1 MIERSVGD
9 ADVGAG
15 GSVDVSRDG
24 VFVEGGAQF
33 EPLGARAGGSVDV
46 SRDGV
51 FVEGDAAFDPL
62 DASAGGEVSVVPGEG
77 VTVDGGAEALGLTAE
92 EILAE
97 GGLAEALS
105 RVFSFNVGR
114 KLRAAA

>member
-1 MIERSVGD
+1 MIEREVGD

-15 GSVDVSRDG
+15 GRVDVSRDG

-33 EPLGARAGGSVDV
+33 EPLGARAGGSVAV

-51 FVEGDAAFDPL
+51 FVDGGAAFDPL
-62 DASAGGEVSVVPGEG
+62 DASAGGSVAVVPGEG
-77 VTVDGGAEALGLTAE
+77 VDVEGGAEALGITAE
-92 EILAE
+92 EVLAE
-97 GGLAEALS
+97 GGLAEALA